1 MSLVELAPQEAVL
14 VNRKFPVS
22 RGIPTG
28 ITRTDVLQGSPFL
41 AAHSLLLSTL
51 ATLLPFTP
59 VPQALVLEPVE
70 AALVEVEA
78 EAEAR
83 PLSPLASLRLPLP
96 PLEK

>member
-1 MSLVELAPQEAVL
+1 MLSAELAPQEAAL
-14 VNRKFPVS
+14 VNRKFPAS

-28 ITRTDVLQGSPFL
+28 IIQTDVLQGSPFL

-59 VPQALVLEPVE
+59 VPQALVLEQVE

-78 EAEAR
+78 AAEVQ
-83 PLSPLASLRLPLP
+83 PQSLLASLRLPPP
-96 PLEK
+96 PLER